1 MPRRRLM
8 SFFALSFGVLTPAF
22 AAAADVQVASPD
34 GSVRFTARIGGAR
47 PTFTV
52 TFRDKSVLEPSPL
65 AMAVDGTDITATAT
79 AGTAERY
86 QIDETYPTRGVHSRA
101 VNRCNGARIPLT
113 HAASGMSYSLDVRV
127 FNDAA
132 AFRFVVPGEQK
143 PRVPDEA
150 TTFVLP
156 AGGTGWHQNPRGHY
170 EGEYRPH
177 DVAAV
182 PAGTWA
188 PPPFTV
194 KLPNGVGYASIT
206 EANLVNYAGMM
217 LQADGKRGFT
227 VRLGHAVPAS
237 YPFELRYKEDVERY
251 TKPASVTGTI
261 TTPWRVAMVGAD
273 LNALV
278 NCDAVTNLCPPP
290 DPKLFPKGVETEWLK
305 PGRAVW
311 EYLDG
316 RKNNLAESTEFCRMA
331 GELGFEHNVIE
342 GYWRRWSDDE
352 LKGLTKFAK
361 ERGVGVWLWRGSKE
375 LRDPAARRDLFK
387 RCREVGAVGVKLDFF
402 DHEAKEMIDFYHTLL
417 KETAEH
423 QLMVNFHGANKPTG
437 EQRTWPNEMT
447 REAVRGME
455 SSAMRE
461 RARHGTTLPFTRL
474 LAGHAD
480 YTPVHFG
487 TRRGDTTWAHQ
498 IATGA
503 ILTSPLLTYAASPRA
518 LLANPALEMIK
529 AIPAVWDET
538 IVLPPSEIGELA
550 ALARRRGD
558 VWFVAVMNG
567 PSAKTLRVPLTF
579 LGDGAYRGLFVRDQ
593 KDDPATVLVENATRT
608 RGDTLAIELRAGGGF
623 VGRFAK

>member
-1 MPRRRLM
+1 MPRRHPVSL
-8 SFFALSFGVLTPAF
+8 FALTIALLTPGIV
-22 AAAADVQVASPD
+22 AAADVQVASPD
-34 GSVRFTARIGGAR
+34 EAVRFAVTTGETR
-47 PTFTV
+47 PTFSL
-52 TFRDKSVLEPSPL
+52 TFRGKSVIEPSPL
-65 AMAVDGTDITATAT
+65 AMTVDGTDITATAT

-101 VNRCNGARIPLT
+101 GNRCNGAKIPLT
-113 HAASGMSYSLDVRV
+113 GNGTSYVLDVRV

-132 AFRFVVPGEQK
+132 AFRLVVPGGQN

-150 TTFVLP
+150 TTFILP
-156 AGGTGWHQNPRGHY
+156 AGGVGWHQNPRGHY
-170 EGEYRPH
+170 EGEYHPH
-177 DVAAV
+177 DVADV

-194 KLPNGVGYASIT
+194 KLANAAGYVSIT
-206 EANLVNYAGMM
+206 EAHLVNYAGMM

-237 YPFELRYKEDVERY
+237 YPFELRYKDDVERY
-251 TKPASVTGTI
+251 KKPASVMGTI
-261 TTPWRVAMVGAD
+261 TTPWRVVMVGAD

-290 DPKLFPKGVETEWLK
+290 DPNIFPKGIDTEWLK

-316 RKNNLAESTEFCRMA
+316 KKNNLAESTEFCRMA

-352 LKGLTKFAK
+352 LKRLTKFGK
-361 ERGVGVWLWRGSKE
+361 DRSVGVWLWRGSKE
-375 LRDPAARRDLFK
+375 LRDPAARRDLFN

-402 DHEAKEMIDFYHTLL
+402 DHEAKEMIDFYQTLL
-417 KETAEH
+417 KETAENH
-423 QLMVNFHGANKPTG
+423 LMVNFHGANKPTG
-437 EQRTWPNEMT
+437 EQRTWPNELT

-474 LAGHAD
+474 FAGPAD

-498 IATGA
+498 IASGA

-518 LLANPALEMIK
+518 LLANPAVEMIK
-529 AIPAVWDET
+529 AIPSVWDET

-550 ALARRRGD
+550 ALARRKGD
-558 VWFVAVMNG
+558 VWFLAVMNG
-567 PSAKTLRVPLTF
+567 PSAKTLQVPLTF
-579 LGDGAYRGLFVRDQ
+579 LGDGTYRALFIRDQ
-593 KDDPATVLVENATRT
+593 KDNPAAVQVEHGTQK
-608 RGDTLAIELRAGGGF
+608 RGDMLTIELSAGGGF
-623 VGRFAK
+623 VGRFSK